1 MSYDGEMQF
10 VAENN
15 NGCKIPMEPA
25 VFMGGSGKVPNPV
38 DYLVAALGGCTSI
51 KMIMDI
57 SGKGFK
63 VDSFTM
69 KIDGAK
75 SKTPPQLFDK
85 LHLVITLS
93 GDLDD
98 SAVAEVIE
106 DTIMH
111 TCPVSAMFRKLMEV
125 TWEYHILES
134 EKQEKP
140 AKVWI

>member
-1 MSYDGEMQF
+1 MSENNPLITISYEGGMQF

-15 NGCKIPMEPA
+15 TGYKIPIEPA
-25 VFMGGSGKVPNPV
+25 VSMGGSGKIPNPI
-38 DYLVAALGGCTSI
+38 DYLIAGLGGCTGI

-69 KIDGAK
+69 RIDGTK
-75 SKTPPQLFDK
+75 SKTPPGIFEK

-98 SAVAEVIE
+98 HTVAEVIE
-106 DTIMH
+106 GTIMH
-111 TCPVSAMFRKLMEV
+111 TCPVAAMFRKTVEI
-125 TWEYHILES
+125 TWEYRIIE
-134 EKQEKP
+134 
-140 AKVWI
+140 